1 VSGAV
6 ATEERTGSAE
16 AGHSGRLFE
25 AGGSSLED
33 LVLGAWEDLALH
45 GRAECPVCRMELL
58 TPEGCAHCGSELS

>member
-6 ATEERTGSAE
+6 ATKELAAP
-16 AGHSGRLFE
+16 AGHSERLFE

-45 GRAECPVCRMELL
+45 GRAECPVCRVEVL
-58 TPEGCAHCGSELS
+58 TAEGCARCGSHLS